1 MLTGFI
7 QILGDKIPDLF
18 WTVVQTRLNNFHA
31 KVKPALT
38 GNPLPQGEHIV
49 SCVLHGGVRA

>member
-18 WTVVQTRLNNFHA
+18 WTVFQTRLKNFHA
-31 KVKPALT
+31 KVKPVLI

-49 SCVLHGGVRA
+49 SCVMRGGVRA